1 MPYSAPLTHSLHIP
15 RTHVAL
21 YPRAH
26 IYDSSLIHRHNDIE
40 GQGAKQKALPFAPSP
55 WIAGQ
60 EPSMESRIDR
70 QIGRRRN
77 GHSDSPSMNIPIPQE
92 SSYNVRPHHLCK
104 VTRTNIPRAL
114 SPSRYVRCTAPDM
127 FDTEILIWTIIPSVS
142 MLRTRFP
149 CTSRHI
155 IISLLTQYYNRGKE
169 S

>member
-1 MPYSAPLTHSLHIP
+1 MLTFTIASSYTGTTTSRDRGLSKKSLAFCP
-15 RTHVAL
+15 
-21 YPRAH
+21 
-26 IYDSSLIHRHNDIE
+26 
-40 GQGAKQKALPFAPSP
+40 PSP
-55 WIAGQ
+55 WIAEQ
-60 EPSMESRIDR
+60 EPSMESRVDR
-70 QIGRRRN
+70 PIGRGRN

-92 SSYNVRPHHLCK
+92 SSYNVRPRHLCK

-114 SPSRYVRCTAPDM
+114 SPSRYVRCTALDM
-127 FDTEILIWTIIPSVS
+127 FDTEIPIGTLHTSVS